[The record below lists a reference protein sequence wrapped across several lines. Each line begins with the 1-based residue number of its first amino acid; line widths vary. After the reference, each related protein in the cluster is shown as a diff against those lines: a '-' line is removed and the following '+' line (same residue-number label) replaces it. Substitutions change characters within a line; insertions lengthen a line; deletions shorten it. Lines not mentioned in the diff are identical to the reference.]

1 MFSLLLNCLFFRTEQ
16 ARVSYAWGS
25 KKQVN
30 ASWLSLQELQAF
42 LIHWLGFTTYEQ
54 DEAPILMTSKASTGL
69 EEVSGAATRRRSLS
83 QSGNVLPHF
92 GRLPGTANSE
102 FASRFPVGQKSQAV
116 DRLVRSSAGPPEN
129 MARFSRAV

>member
-1 MFSLLLNCLFFRTEQ
+1 MGWQMTAPLSFSILAALPESRARGVLFTAELFFLSYWQ

-92 GRLPGTANSE
+92 GRLQGTANSE
-102 FASRFPVGQKSQAV
+102 FASRFPVGQK
-116 DRLVRSSAGPPEN
+116 
-129 MARFSRAV
+129 